1 MATVM
6 RLIVAFL
13 VLAWSVAVAAQP
25 FPSKPIRMLVGFAP
39 GGAPDILARV
49 LGQRLSE
56 ALEQPILVE
65 NRAGATG
72 NIAADAVAKSA
83 PDGYTLLMATV
94 SVAIGPAVQKLGFDP
109 ARDFEPVAMVAS
121 VPLILVTHPSVA
133 ANSVKELIELAKAQP
148 GKLNYASVGHGSPQH
163 LTGELFRLLGGVNVV
178 HVPYKGGAPATQA
191 ILAGEA
197 QMFFA
202 GMPPAMPHVRAG
214 KVRALAVTSAKRS
227 PAAPEVPTVAE
238 AGLPG
243 FEADNWHAIL
253 GPRGIPADIVGR
265 LNVEIN
271 RALARS
277 EIKQRL
283 SSEGAEPW
291 IATPAETGRHLRTEM
306 EKWAKVVKAAGI
318 KAE

>member
-1 MATVM
+1 MK
-6 RLIVAFL
+6 LIVAFL
-13 VLAWSVAVAAQP
+13 AVALSAAAAAQP
-25 FPSKPIRMLVGFAP
+25 FPGKPVRMLVGFAP

-49 LGQRLSE
+49 LGQKLGD
-56 ALEQPILVE
+56 ALAQPVLVE
-65 NRAGATG
+65 NRPGATG
-72 NIAADAVAKSA
+72 NIAADAVARSA

-94 SVAIGPAVQKLGFDP
+94 SVAIGPSVQKLGFDP
-109 ARDFEPVAMVAS
+109 ARDFEPIAMVAS

-133 ANSVKELIELAKAQP
+133 ANSVRELIELAKAQP

-191 ILAGEA
+191 VLTGEA

-238 AGLPG
+238 AGLAG

-253 GPRGIPADIVGR
+253 GPRGIPEDVVRR
-265 LNVEIN
+265 LNDEIN
-271 RALARS
+271 RALALPDIR
-277 EIKQRL
+277 QRL
-283 SSEGAEPW
+283 SGEGAEPW
-291 IATPAETGRHLRTEM
+291 IATPAETGRHLRAEM